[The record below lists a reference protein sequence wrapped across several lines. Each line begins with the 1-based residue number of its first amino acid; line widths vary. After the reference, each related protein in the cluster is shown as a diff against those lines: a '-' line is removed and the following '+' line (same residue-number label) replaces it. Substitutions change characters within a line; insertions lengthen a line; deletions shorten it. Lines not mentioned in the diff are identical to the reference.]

1 MKILSAH
8 VQMPLVASLIYLFN
22 KIQNILENIL
32 PYRLILNIDSQ
43 IKRLPRQLQKGKLQN
58 VN

>member
-1 MKILSAH
+1 MKISSAH
-8 VQMPLVASLIYLFN
+8 VQMPLIASLIYLFN

-32 PYRLILNIDSQ
+32 SYRLVDSQ

-58 VN
+58 IN